1 MWNFGM
7 PYKVRIEFY
16 ILFQIVVLQLILK
29 HFLFPVH
36 MKCHTFPRIN
46 FYLIEPVLVL
56 IVLSY
61 IILFTRFIT
70 SFGS

>member
-1 MWNFGM
+1 M

-29 HFLFPVH
+29 HFIFLVH
-36 MKCHTFPRIN
+36 LKYHTFPRLN
-46 FYLIEPVLVL
+46 FYLVGPVLVL
-56 IVLSY
+56 IFLSC